1 MESASLNFH
10 DSASTALIDDYHRTL
25 LDIINCRKLERVRQR
40 QQYQTTEGL
49 ASASSG
55 NSACLFN
62 DYAVLDREKMAFVL
76 GNLIRM
82 VLNGNHGRVDY
93 KRPVNYDD
101 SKKQSIICY
110 FHVYSEVTRDGSV
123 VRGKYKPSLSDIHE
137 FPFSDIISHTNM
149 SITEEGILTIPEE
162 ELTEIES
169 TAAIRLQPRPTRVTR
184 TRTSVER
191 MASQFAF
198 DEGIARTVVTPQQS
212 SADGPRRSGRTR
224 TVISYNTE

>member
-1 MESASLNFH
+1 M
-10 DSASTALIDDYHRTL
+10 
-25 LDIINCRKLERVRQR
+25 RQR
-40 QQYQTTEGL
+40 QQYQRTEGP

-55 NSACLFN
+55 NSVCLFN
-62 DYAVLDREKMAFVL
+62 DYAVLDHEKMAFVL

-101 SKKQSIICY
+101 SKKRSIICY
-110 FHVYSEVTRDGSV
+110 FHVYSGVTRDGSV
-123 VRGKYKPSLSDIHE
+123 VHGKYKPSLSDIHE

-169 TAAIRLQPRPTRVTR
+169 TAATRLQQTRVTR

-212 SADGPRRSGRTR
+212 SADGLRRSGRTR
-224 TVISYNTE
+224 MVISYNTE